1 MVFNSQ
7 LPLLRVRNL
16 CKQYGPS
23 CSACARL
30 TGPEQG
36 SNICP
41 ECGSVVACFGVSFEL
56 LPGEVLGIVGESG
69 SGKSTII
76 RCLNLDESPTAGEAF
91 LSEVE
96 GGKVNLFALSSQ
108 RKRLIQSSLLGVVY
122 QSPHLGLN
130 LNFSAGANV
139 AERLLIQNNTP
150 EYRPIRKRTSLL
162 LNKVQVPVKRMDEP
176 IKIFSGGMQQ
186 RIQLAKALAPRP
198 TLLLLDEPTSGL
210 DVSVQA
216 RVLDLIASLQRETG
230 VSMLV
235 VSHDLGVIRL
245 LTHRTLVM
253 KMGRVVEQGLTDQI
267 LEDPQHP
274 YTQELVASVL

>member
-1 MVFNSQ
+1 VLNSQ
-7 LPLLRVRNL
+7 SPLLHVRSL
-16 CKQYGPS
+16 SKQYGPS
-23 CSACARL
+23 CSSCARL

-36 SNICP
+36 TNICP
-41 ECGSVVACFGVSFEL
+41 ECGGVVACWEVSFNL
-56 LPGEVLGIVGESG
+56 FPGEVLGIVGESG
-69 SGKSTII
+69 SGKSTIL
-76 RCLNLDESPTAGEAF
+76 RCLNLDEPPTTGEAF
-91 LSEVE
+91 HSGVE
-96 GGKVNLFALSSQ
+96 KGKTNLFTLSSQ
-108 RKRLIQSSLLGVVY
+108 RKRLIQSSLLGIVY

-130 LNFSAGANV
+130 LDFSAGANV

-150 EYRPIRKRTSLL
+150 EYRRIRKRTSSL
-162 LNKVQVPVKRMDEP
+162 LNKVQMPVKRIDELSGA
-176 IKIFSGGMQQ
+176 FSGGMQQ
-186 RIQLAKALAPRP
+186 RVQLAKALAPRP
-198 TLLLLDEPTSGL
+198 MLLLLDEPTSGL

-216 RVLDLIASLQRETG
+216 SVLDLIASLQRKTG

-253 KMGRVVEQGLTDQI
+253 KMGRVVERGLTDQI